1 MDILIISIISGT
13 ILGFLAEPIYNG
25 MDKLLNKIKKL
36 KVPTYE
42 EIEFQLIKLYY
53 KIKER

>member
-25 MDKLLNKIKKL
+25 IVFESKIHRQ
-36 KVPTYE
+36 
-42 EIEFQLIKLYY
+42 I
-53 KIKER
+53 